1 MLQTIPSPATREVSR
16 MNDKPR
22 PVSRDAFLG
31 AMRQAA
37 SPVCVVTT
45 NVDGQRMALTI
56 SSFLSVSADPPLVS
70 VCINRNSRMCD
81 AITDAGA
88 FGVHLLAHD
97 QAHVADN
104 FAGRPRAG
112 GEPYDFACVEWTA
125 GEDAQREPAMVG
137 GSVSADCTVVSST
150 DAGTHRLFIAEV
162 KNLATNERRPLI
174 YWNRVYAFP
183 THPDDTRADDPM
195 APPDPQR

>member
-1 MLQTIPSPATREVSR
+1 MLQTIPSPTLRQVPP
-16 MNDKPR
+16 MNEEPK
-22 PVSRDAFLG
+22 VSRDAFLS

-45 NVDGQRMALTI
+45 QVDGQRMALTI

-70 VCINRNSRMCD
+70 VCINRNSRMCA
-81 AITDAGA
+81 AISDSGV

-112 GEPYDFACVEWTA
+112 GEPYDFSCVEWA
-125 GEDAQREPAMVG
+125 DEQSRKEPAMVG
-137 GSVSADCTVVSST
+137 VSVSADCEVVNST

-162 KNLATNERRPLI
+162 KNLVTTERRPLI
-174 YWNRVYAFP
+174 FWNRVYGFP
-183 THPDDTRADDPM
+183 THPADTRADDPM
-195 APPDPQR
+195 APPGTQD

>member
-1 MLQTIPSPATREVSR
+1 MLQTNPSPPASGVQSVNSE
-16 MNDKPR
+16 PQ
-22 PVSRDAFLG
+22 PVSRDAFLS

-45 NVDGQRMALTI
+45 QLDGQRMALTI

-70 VCINRNSRMCD
+70 VCINRNSRMCA
-81 AITDAGA
+81 AITDTGG

-97 QAHVADN
+97 QAHVADT

-112 GEPYDFACVEWTA
+112 GEAYDFSCVEWA
-125 GEDAQREPAMVG
+125 GAGARKEPAMVG
-137 GSVSADCTVVSST
+137 VSVSAECAVVSST

-162 KNLATNERRPLI
+162 KNLVTSERRPLI
-174 YWNRVYAFP
+174 FWNRVYGFP
-183 THPDDTRADDPM
+183 THPADTRSDGPM
-195 APPDPQR
+195 APPHSPG